1 MTAHSRTSADVRCG
15 GRTSPPSR
23 SRPSPPTDPADRSA
37 AYSTA
42 ARSARWRT
50 RWDRRAAATA
60 PRNNAAPNRAPPGQ
74 AVRARPV
81 SGRCRA
87 RSWIRGEM
95 RDHRIGSLAAN
106 HAPQLFT
113 RRTPHSREAAE
124 RGQQG
129 LATPETDPRHDVE
142 LRLEIPPA
150 ARLAVER
157 DRKAVRLITNA
168 LQQPQR

>member
-1 MTAHSRTSADVRCG
+1 MTAHSRTSADGRCG

-50 RWDRRAAATA
+50 PSDRRAAATA
-60 PRNNAAPNRAPPGQ
+60 PRNNAAPNRAPPDQ
-74 AVRARPV
+74 AVRARQV
-81 SGRCRA
+81 LGRCRA

-95 RDHRIGSLAAN
+95 RDHRIGGLAAN
-106 HAPQLFT
+106 HARQLLT
-113 RRTPHSREAAE
+113 CRTTHSREAAE

-129 LATPETDPRHDVE
+129 LAPTKTDPRNDVE
-142 LRLEIPPA
+142 LRLQIPLA

-157 DRKAVRLITNA
+157 HRKAVRLITNA